1 MLSIKDIIP
10 INSKYALCLPVDK
23 DSVLIQVGGS
33 QIRAEVIKTDE
44 QVSLL
49 KLPIEVNYFT
59 SGQNNNTLMIKNPEQ
74 KLVTLLR
81 QKGGEEKPIPATEED
96 ILLYINMGTS
106 FLCIARQVEIE
117 FSKAL
122 GIATSVYVQVLE
134 GKHGGLIEELG
145 DTKLEREKLFRSA
158 EFQILASA
166 LQVCPINVPEDV
178 KKKVNEILNNNSS

>member
-81 QKGGEEKPIPATEED
+81 QKGGEDKPPATEED
-96 ILLYINMGTS
+96 LSLYKAMGAS
-106 FLCIARQVEIE
+106 YLCIARKAEIE
-117 FSKAL
+117 FPKAI
-122 GIATSVYVQVLE
+122 GIATAVYVQVLE
-134 GKHGGLIEELG
+134 GKHGGLIKDLG
-145 DTKLEREKLFRSA
+145 DKKLEREKLFAGA
-158 EFQILASA
+158 EFQILTTA
-166 LQVCPINVPEDV
+166 LQVCPDSVPKDV
-178 KKKVNEILNNNSS
+178 QQKVNEILKNN